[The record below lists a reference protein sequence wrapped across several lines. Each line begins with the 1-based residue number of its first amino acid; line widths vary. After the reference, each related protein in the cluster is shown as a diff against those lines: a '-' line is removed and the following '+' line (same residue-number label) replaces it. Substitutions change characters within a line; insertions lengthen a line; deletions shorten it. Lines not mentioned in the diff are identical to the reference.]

1 MHLPSRRRSLVPV
14 SASLT
19 LALVFAG
26 LIGTAA
32 PASAAFTPQ
41 DTVAVKIL
49 SDGTHSGPG
58 TETFVNTKNGY
69 HPGDDTANDG
79 VVASGDL
86 VTYQVDLNIV
96 AGDERTLCISFTD
109 LGEGKALELADFSK
123 LSFSSPVVKAVND
136 PSCAGAALKI
146 GRGAVAQ
153 LSGTVGVRAKDTSGK
168 AVGGNKIQATLSNGP
183 YSSNSISNEVTVV
196 SIPMADLTVDTKD
209 NWYSRDY
216 TQISEGGEFHIAPL
230 PLQPNGYSSAGIS
243 ASGEWK
249 TDIDVSSFPAGTTWT
264 IDSTPLTPEN
274 GVLKAVSGSGDKT
287 LKYAIPA
294 EALPKEGSS
303 PAVYQVRLEVSPDS
317 FKQGDLANIPD
328 PGNGRDARYPTS
340 TYTHEGNPV
349 GAKDGSQM
357 PNNNYSKALWR
368 YYVEPPE
375 SIWRYDVG
383 APRNLDKTLFE
394 KENVHW
400 QTGEW
405 WKEFDNV
412 TYPYSSDYSGNREG
426 VTADNALAHRLTI
439 RPRSLSQDTPASSVV
454 VTDAINTVM
463 TEETHRREDYD
474 TSKAVVVT
482 VDGSPIDASK
492 YTVEWLVGSDWV
504 ETDSAPEGATSSR
517 VSFDGSAFTTGVG
530 GNSRVEVFWPAKARN
545 DYEMP
550 MDKGK
555 LLVSEGNF
563 SMDAGKSFSNPWK
576 VEEPLIFPTAPNLT
590 SGITN
595 ADEGQLV
602 AGKDGRYLTHW
613 AFTHRIQG
621 PASTEG
627 HAATATLTLDPL
639 YDPQTL
645 ILSEDSPWEI
655 ESINAQTV
663 VLKTKQ
669 GAPLIASGQDWTFG
683 EASFSVKT
691 VANPYDASG
700 SVVGVISSS
709 TTLSYPAVGAV
720 LPAGTTGPSTSSA
733 SASVNSSTETSA
745 FIAADQRKTEISDNL
760 GWTAYVSMGRVAD
773 STQWKQEIKLPNN
786 RDIEYMNQVNTTNGY
801 DPAISIDPA
810 TGLDTTGRYS
820 GIGRSKYEGS
830 YTLSEVTVT
839 NAPAGSKIVF
849 SSTSGASGVTK
860 TIDANGAVDLTGIP
874 ADAKFMRIEAQ
885 GNTSAAQTAGAQ
897 IHFTITPKGNAEG
910 DDYLAW
916 LSPTVDPRSGKTIQ
930 AWPDYSRV
938 VSSQISG
945 IVWNDQDKD
954 TRIGNGDAPEKR
966 YSGVHVVLQTKD
978 QAGKWTNVPGRET
991 TTNDKGEYSFTGLHS
1006 GDYRVVLPKVERK
1019 DASTEVSAIN
1029 GSSDGADGDLKA
1041 SATNRFNVKKQTEQT
1056 RSGRKIFTSSSSAIE
1071 VRLGIDARSSG
1082 HDYGYY
1088 TPNADLGLDKS
1099 PASVKD
1105 NGNGTLDLTWTID
1118 VKNSGNTTLRDLRLN
1133 DRTSSEVF
1141 NVKATASFTQKGE
1154 ILGAVG
1160 AYPSQNSSGVWTDE
1174 GYSIVSGGRVIPVA
1188 GVKGRILGAVGFGPA
1203 EYGGSAVW
1211 TAEGYWLVDSKGAAS
1226 QVEGLSGT
1234 ILGAVGSWPK
1244 TVLQSQGSAVWTTE
1258 GYWHVKPDGTVSKIS
1273 QITGSVRGATGSTPL
1288 AYSGSGV
1295 WTTDGYWLVRSDG
1308 TVNEVSGLSGEIQG
1322 ITGDS
1327 PLSAGGSAVW
1337 TSEGYWLIDADGK
1350 ATSVAGISGTILGA
1364 TGVSPTSS
1372 RGGSAVWT
1380 SEGYWRVDYT
1390 GRAMKVSGITGD
1402 ILGAVG
1408 NEPLSN
1414 GGSGVWTS
1422 DGYWVV
1428 SEYGSVAKAEGVR
1441 GEVLG
1446 AVGFNPATI
1455 GMGSGVWTSEGY
1467 WFVQHDASSAK
1478 IDGISGSSLGIVAD
1492 LPLNGG
1498 AGVWTTDG
1506 YWTADPY
1513 TMRANLVLP
1522 VPSQAFDAQV
1532 LTPSSEKQETALDQ
1546 RTWVNRSYALPMTLK
1561 PEQTVRVTVT
1571 GTVAKQENEL
1581 WVGNQAWTS
1590 SVETPREGIT
1600 AHSSIP
1606 VTGTNMAAGIP
1617 DIPVL
1622 SKTQFLNDQGIINN
1636 KTSGTNS
1643 APGVELENRPVDD
1656 LSDQTP
1662 AKIPAADDILGG
1674 LSGVVWYDEDGNNQR
1689 DDADR
1694 RVEGMKVLVTD
1705 LDGNPL
1711 GEAYTKADGSW
1722 KVTGIPE
1729 DTKVIVRYAS
1739 TGWQGKDKNGVQRS
1753 WAPVRTGD
1761 LDPHSAVDSDSDAV
1775 GIVNEGRGAQSTY
1788 DIQSGYADL
1797 GLRTIDAQIA
1807 LVKGAI
1813 KDTAD
1818 KAEMDAITAEDELD
1832 EQLATPTPADPL
1844 PTDID
1849 QLETPG
1855 RVDDGDRDPRTQ
1867 AYTFTYANTGSEKL
1881 THVKLSDTTDQGNPA
1896 VLARGVLVKRA
1907 ADATIIR
1914 AKLDADGVLVDDS
1927 GAEIVLEPGDKVLGR
1942 YAIAFTVGAPA
1953 HTNTL
1958 KVTAGITPDGTSI
1971 VGEVS
1976 DSDPFSAAYET
1987 VPPRTLILEK
1997 ADGDTAQ
2004 PLKNAVLTVQ
2014 RTTLGELPTGDP
2026 GNAVV
2031 AGEVGTFITDS
2042 TGRIPLSLKSGVY
2055 RILEKNPP
2063 VGYAKPSGVW
2073 YVQLSYGADGEPRL
2087 LVMATQGQPGA
2098 SVDAQPN
2105 DGAWGRVRLTNDKVP
2120 GVAIPMTGGRAAD
2133 TIYAAALVLA
2143 LIAALGAA
2151 VKKRRET
2158 QTRAYEAKH

>member
-19 LALVFAG
+19 LALAFAG
-26 LIGTAA
+26 VIGTAA
-32 PASAAFTPQ
+32 PAMAAFTPQ

-86 VTYQVDLNIV
+86 VTYQIDLNIV

-123 LSFSSPVVKAVND
+123 LSFSSPIVKAAKEA
-136 PSCAGAALKI
+136 SCAGVALKI
-146 GRGAVAQ
+146 ARGAVAQ
-153 LSGTVGVRAKDTSGK
+153 LSGTVAVRAKDTGGK
-168 AVGGNKIQATLSNGP
+168 AVGGNKIQATLSNGS
-183 YSSNSISNEVTVV
+183 YSTNSISNEVTVI
-196 SIPMADLTVDTKD
+196 SIPMADLTIDTKD

-216 TQISEGGEFHIAPL
+216 TQTSQGGEFHIAPL

-249 TDIDVSSFPAGTTWT
+249 TDIDVSSFPQGTTWT

-274 GVLKAVSGSGDKT
+274 GVLKAVTGSGDKT
-287 LKYAIPA
+287 LKYVIPA
-294 EALPKEGSS
+294 EALPKEGSA

-349 GAKDGSQM
+349 GAKNGSQM

-368 YYVEPPE
+368 YYVEPPGE
-375 SIWRYDVG
+375 IWRYDVG

-412 TYPYSSDYSGNREG
+412 TSPYSSDYSGNREG

-439 RPRSLSQDTPASSVV
+439 RPKNVSQDIAASSVI
-454 VTDAINTVM
+454 VTDAINTVT

-474 TSKAVVVT
+474 TSRAVVVT

-504 ETDSAPEGATSSR
+504 ETDAAPEGATSSR
-517 VSFDGSAFTTGVG
+517 VSFDASAFTTGMN
-530 GNSRVEVFWPAKARN
+530 GNSWVEVFWPAKARN
-545 DYEMP
+545 DYSTTI
-550 MDKGK
+550 DKGK
-555 LLVSEGNF
+555 LLVSQGDF
-563 SMDAGKSFSNPWK
+563 SMDSGAQFSGAWK
-576 VEEPLIFPTAPNLT
+576 VEEPLIFPSAPTLT
-590 SGITN
+590 SLIKNT
-595 ADEGQLV
+595 DEGALE
-602 AGKDGRYLTHW
+602 AGTDGRYTTHW
-613 AFTHRIQG
+613 TINNVVVG
-621 PASTEG
+621 PATTEE
-627 HAATATLTLDPL
+627 HSAKTVLTLDPL
-639 YDPQTL
+639 YDPQTFVL
-645 ILSEDSPWEI
+645 AEGSPWRIDKI
-655 ESINAQTV
+655 EGNKVT
-663 VLKTKQ
+663 LKTAEGTALTPKN
-669 GAPLIASGQDWTFG
+669 ADWSFG
-683 EASFSVKT
+683 EAAFTVKT
-691 VANPYDASG
+691 IANPYSESGTVSGTIASDM
-700 SVVGVISSS
+700 
-709 TTLSYPAVGAV
+709 TLSYLAVGEV
-720 LPAGTTGPSTSSA
+720 LPAGTTAPSTSSA

-745 FIAADQRKTEISDNL
+745 FIAADQRKTEILDNL

-773 STQWKQEIKLPNN
+773 SAQWKQEIKLPNN
-786 RDIEYMNQVNTTNGY
+786 GDIEYMGEVNTTNGY
-801 DPAISIDPA
+801 NPAISIDPA
-810 TGLDTTGRYS
+810 TGLDTSGRYS
-820 GIGRSKYEGS
+820 GIGRSKYNGS

-839 NAPAGSKIVF
+839 NAPPGSKIVF
-849 SSTSGASGVTK
+849 STTSGASGVTK
-860 TIDANGAVDLTGIP
+860 TIGANGAVDLTGIP

-897 IHFTITPKGNAEG
+897 IHFTITPQGNKAT
-910 DDYLAW
+910 DAYVAW
-916 LSPTVDPRSGKTIQ
+916 LSPTVDPRSSKTIQ
-930 AWPDYSRV
+930 AWPDYSQV
-938 VSSQISG
+938 VSSSVSG

-978 QAGKWTNVPGRET
+978 QAGKWTDVPGRET
-991 TTNDKGEYSFTGLHS
+991 TTNDKGEYSFTDLHS

-1029 GSSDGADGDLKA
+1029 GSSDGTDGDLKA

-1056 RSGRKIFTSSSSAIE
+1056 RSGGKIFTSSSSTIE

-1118 VKNSGNTTLRDLRLN
+1118 VKNSGNTALRDLRLN

-1174 GYSIVSGGRVIPVA
+1174 GYSIVDAGRVIPVA
-1188 GVKGRILGAVGFGPA
+1188 GVSGRILGAVGFGPA
-1203 EYGGSAVW
+1203 QSGGSAVW
-1211 TAEGYWLVDSKGAAS
+1211 SAQGCWLVDSNGTAS
-1226 QVEGLSGT
+1226 PVQVSGT
-1234 ILGAVGSWPK
+1234 ILGAIGSWPK
-1244 TVLQSQGSAVWTTE
+1244 NSGFAIWTTD
-1258 GYWHVKPDGTVSKIS
+1258 GYWRVQPDGTASKVSG
-1273 QITGSVRGATGSTPL
+1273 ITGSVRGATGSNPL
-1288 AYSGSGV
+1288 TYSGSGV

-1308 TVNEVSGLSGEIQG
+1308 TVNKVSGLSGEIQG
-1322 ITGDS
+1322 IIGDS
-1327 PLSAGGSAVW
+1327 PLTA
-1337 TSEGYWLIDADGK
+1337 
-1350 ATSVAGISGTILGA
+1350 
-1364 TGVSPTSS
+1364 
-1372 RGGSAVWT
+1372 
-1380 SEGYWRVDYT
+1380 
-1390 GRAMKVSGITGD
+1390 
-1402 ILGAVG
+1402 
-1408 NEPLSN
+1408 

-1422 DGYWVV
+1422 QGYWLIDPDGKATPVTGLSGTILGANGPSPLSV
-1428 SEYGSVAKAEGVR
+1428 QGGSGAWTTEGYWLVNDLGQATKAAGIT
-1441 GEVLG
+1441 GNVLG
-1446 AVGFNPATI
+1446 AVGFNPGTSN
-1455 GMGSGVWTSEGY
+1455 MGSAVWTSTGS
-1467 WFVQHDASSAK
+1467 WFVHPD
-1478 IDGISGSSLGIVAD
+1478 GSSVKIEGVSGTTLGIVAD

-1498 AGVWTTDG
+1498 VGIWTTDG
-1506 YWTADPY
+1506 YWTVDPY
-1513 TMRANLVLP
+1513 TMRTKLVQP

-1561 PEQTVRVTVT
+1561 PDQTVRVTVT
-1571 GTVAKQENEL
+1571 GTVAKQEQEL
-1581 WVGNQAWTS
+1581 WVGNQAWTTS
-1590 SVETPREGIT
+1590 AETPREGIT
-1600 AHSSIP
+1600 AYSGIP
-1606 VTGTNMAAGIP
+1606 VTGTSMAAGVP
-1617 DIPVL
+1617 DVPLL
-1622 SKTQFLNDQGIINN
+1622 SKTHFLNDQGIVSN

-1643 APGVELENRPVDD
+1643 APGVELEGRKADD

-1761 LDPHSAVDSDSDAV
+1761 LDPHSATDSDSDAV

-1832 EQLATPTPADPL
+1832 DQLATPTPADPL

-1881 THVKLSDTTDQGNPA
+1881 THVKLSDTTDQGNAA
-1896 VLARGVLVKRA
+1896 VLAGGVLVKRA

-1914 AKLDADGVLVDDS
+1914 AKLDADGVLVDDA
-1927 GAEIVLEPGDKVLGR
+1927 GAQIVLEPGDKVLGR
-1942 YAIAFTVGAPA
+1942 YAIAFTAGAPA

-2014 RTTLGELPTGDP
+2014 RTALGELPTGDP

-2031 AGEVGTFITDS
+2031 AGEIGTFITDS

-2087 LVMATQGQPGA
+2087 LVMATQGQPVA
-2098 SVDAQPN
+2098 SVDAQPS
-2105 DGAWGRVRLTNDKVP
+2105 DDAWGRVRLTNDKVP

-2133 TIYAAALVLA
+2133 TIYTAAVVLA

-2151 VKKRRET
+2151 LKKRRET

>member
-1 MHLPSRRRSLVPV
+1 
-14 SASLT
+14 
-19 LALVFAG
+19 
-26 LIGTAA
+26 
-32 PASAAFTPQ
+32 
-41 DTVAVKIL
+41 
-49 SDGTHSGPG
+49 
-58 TETFVNTKNGY
+58 
-69 HPGDDTANDG
+69 
-79 VVASGDL
+79 
-86 VTYQVDLNIV
+86 
-96 AGDERTLCISFTD
+96 
-109 LGEGKALELADFSK
+109 
-123 LSFSSPVVKAVND
+123 
-136 PSCAGAALKI
+136 
-146 GRGAVAQ
+146 
-153 LSGTVGVRAKDTSGK
+153 
-168 AVGGNKIQATLSNGP
+168 
-183 YSSNSISNEVTVV
+183 
-196 SIPMADLTVDTKD
+196 
-209 NWYSRDY
+209 
-216 TQISEGGEFHIAPL
+216 
-230 PLQPNGYSSAGIS
+230 
-243 ASGEWK
+243 
-249 TDIDVSSFPAGTTWT
+249 
-264 IDSTPLTPEN
+264 
-274 GVLKAVSGSGDKT
+274 
-287 LKYAIPA
+287 
-294 EALPKEGSS
+294 
-303 PAVYQVRLEVSPDS
+303 
-317 FKQGDLANIPD
+317 
-328 PGNGRDARYPTS
+328 
-340 TYTHEGNPV
+340 
-349 GAKDGSQM
+349 
-357 PNNNYSKALWR
+357 KALWR

-400 QTGEW
+400 QTGDW
-405 WKEFDNV
+405 WNEFDNV
-412 TYPYSSDYSGNREG
+412 TKPYSSDWSGDRPG
-426 VTADNALAHRLTI
+426 VTSENALAHRLTI
-439 RPRSLSQDTPASSVV
+439 RPRSIAESASSSSII
-454 VTDAINTVM
+454 VTDEINTV
-463 TEETHRREDYD
+463 TGGAYRAEEYD
-474 TSKAVVVT
+474 SSRPVVVA
-482 VDGSPIDASK
+482 VEGIPVDASK
-492 YTVEWLVGSDWV
+492 YTVEWLVEGEWI
-504 ETDSAPEGATSSR
+504 ETDAAPQGATKSR
-517 VSFDGSAFTTGVG
+517 ISFEDSVFVTGASG
-530 GNSRVEVFWPAKARN
+530 TSLVEIYWPAQALL
-545 DYEMP
+545 DYDIVQ
-550 MDKGK
+550 DKGK
-555 LLVSEGNF
+555 LLISEGNF
-563 SMDAGKSFSNPWK
+563 SMDAGVTYSDRWA
-576 VEEPLIFPTAPNLT
+576 VEEPLLFPSSPTLT
-590 SGITN
+590 SLIRNT
-595 ADEGQLV
+595 DEGALE
-602 AGKDGRYLTHW
+602 AGEDGRYTTHW
-613 AFTHRIQG
+613 AINNLVLG
-621 PASTEG
+621 PATTEG
-627 HAATATLTLDPL
+627 HSARTVLTLDPL
-639 YDPQTL
+639 YDPQTFAL
-645 ILSEDSPWEI
+645 EDGSPWQIDKI
-655 ESINAQTV
+655 EGRTV
-663 VLKTKQ
+663 TLKTIE
-669 GAPLIASGQDWTFG
+669 GALLNPKNAEWTFG
-683 EASFSVKT
+683 NAAFTVKT
-691 VANPYDASG
+691 IANPYSESG
-700 SVVGVISSS
+700 TVSGTITSD
-709 TTLSYPAVGAV
+709 TTLTYPAVGSS
-720 LPAGTTGPSTSSA
+720 LPGGTTPSSTSSA
-733 SASVNSSTETSA
+733 SARVNSRSEASA
-745 FIAADQRKTEISDNL
+745 YIAADQRRVEISDAL
-760 GWTAYVSMGRVAD
+760 AWTAYVSMGRIPD
-773 STQWKQEIKLPNN
+773 SVKWVQEIKLPTDT
-786 RDIEYMNQVNTTNGY
+786 DIAYMNEVNATNGY

-849 SSTSGASGVTK
+849 SSTAGGAGVTK

-874 ADAKFMRIEAQ
+874 ADTKFMRIEAQ

-897 IHFTITPKGNAEG
+897 IHFTITPRDNRTA
-910 DDYLAW
+910 DAYVAW
-916 LSPTVDPRSGKTIQ
+916 LSPTQDPVSGKRIQ

-978 QAGKWTNVPGRET
+978 QAGKWTNIPGRET

-1019 DASTEVSAIN
+1019 DASTEVSTIN

-1056 RSGRKIFTSSSSAIE
+1056 RSGRKIFTSSSSTIE

-1118 VKNSGNTTLRDLRLN
+1118 VKNSGNTTLRDLTLN

-1141 NVKATASFTQKGE
+1141 NVKATTSFKETGE
-1154 ILGAVG
+1154 IFGAIG
-1160 AYPSQNSSGVWTDE
+1160 MNPLAAGGSGVWTSE
-1174 GYSIVSGGRVIPVA
+1174 GYSIVRSDGSASKALGISGTVMGVTGLVPV
-1188 GVKGRILGAVGFGPA
+1188 LGG
-1203 EYGGSAVW
+1203 GGSGVW
-1211 TAEGYWLVDSKGAAS
+1211 TNEGYWLVGSDGRTTKAS
-1226 QVEGLSGT
+1226 GISGT
-1234 ILGAVGSWPK
+1234 ILGAIGSYPID
-1244 TVLQSQGSAVWTTE
+1244 QQGSAVWTSE
-1258 GYWHVKPDGTVSKIS
+1258 
-1273 QITGSVRGATGSTPL
+1273 
-1288 AYSGSGV
+1288 
-1295 WTTDGYWLVRSDG
+1295 GYWLVGSDG
-1308 TVNEVSGLSGEIQG
+1308 RTTKASGISGTILGAIGTE
-1322 ITGDS
+1322 
-1327 PLSAGGSAVW
+1327 PLSSGGSAVW
-1337 TSEGYWLIDADGK
+1337 TSEGYWLVSQDGVAK
-1350 ATSVAGISGTILGA
+1350 KVSGITGSVFGA
-1364 TGVSPTSS
+1364 TGTKPLEDT
-1372 RGGSAVWT
+1372 GSAVWT
-1380 SEGYWRVDYT
+1380 SEGYWVVGLNGPQKIT
-1390 GRAMKVSGITGD
+1390 GVSGEIH
-1402 ILGAVG
+1402 GAVG
-1408 NEPLSN
+1408 EHPATYMEGSGVWTSEGYWLVDLYEGATRSTGLSGTVLGAEGAFPLAANNAS
-1414 GGSGVWTS
+1414 GVWTSEGYWVVASDGRTKRADAIEGTILGVIGVYPDSSTGASGVWTTKGYWLVDSDGSATKIEGLTGILLGATGQSPKDPSYGSGVWTS
-1422 DGYWVV
+1422 DGYWLV
-1428 SEYGSVAKAEGVR
+1428 
-1441 GEVLG
+1441 
-1446 AVGFNPATI
+1446 
-1455 GMGSGVWTSEGY
+1455 
-1467 WFVQHDASSAK
+1467 
-1478 IDGISGSSLGIVAD
+1478 
-1492 LPLNGG
+1492 
-1498 AGVWTTDG
+1498 
-1506 YWTADPY
+1506 DPY

-1522 VPSQAFDAQV
+1522 VPSQTFDAQV
-1532 LTPSSEKQETALDQ
+1532 LTASSQIAETALDQ
-1546 RTWVNRSYALPMTLK
+1546 SSWVNRSYTLPMALK
-1561 PEQTVRVTVT
+1561 SGQTARITVSGTVR
-1571 GTVAKQENEL
+1571 KQNVKF
-1581 WVGNQAWTS
+1581 WVGNQAWTTS
-1590 SVETPREGIT
+1590 AETPREGIT
-1600 AHSSIP
+1600 AYSGVA
-1606 VTGTNMAAGIP
+1606 VTGQNMAEGVP
-1617 DIPVL
+1617 QIPVL
-1622 SKTQFLNDQGIINN
+1622 AKTQFLNAEGIFNN
-1636 KTSGTNS
+1636 TTSGTNS
-1643 APGVELENRPVDD
+1643 APGIELENRPVDD

-1694 RVEGMKVLVTD
+1694 RVEGMKVLITD

-1739 TGWQGKDKNGVQRS
+1739 TGWQGNDKNGVQRS

-1761 LDPHSAVDSDSDAV
+1761 LDPHSAADSDSDTV

-1855 RVDDGDRDPRTQ
+1855 RVDDADHDPRTQ

-1907 ADATIIR
+1907 TDATIIQ
-1914 AKLDADGVLVDDS
+1914 AKLDADGVLVDDA

-1942 YAIAFTVGAPA
+1942 YAIAFTAGAPA

-2014 RTTLGELPTGDP
+2014 KTALGELPTGDP

-2031 AGEVGTFITDS
+2031 AGEIGTFITDS

-2098 SVDAQPN
+2098 SVDAQPS
-2105 DGAWGRVRLTNDKVP
+2105 DGAWGRIRLTNDKVP

>member
-1 MHLPSRRRSLVPV
+1 MHLPSRRRPLVPV

-26 LIGTAA
+26 IVGTAA
-32 PASAAFTPQ
+32 PATAAFTPQ

-69 HPGDDTANDG
+69 HPGDDNANDG

-96 AGDERTLCISFTD
+96 AGDERALCISFAD
-109 LGEGKALELADFSK
+109 LGEGKSLELADFSK
-123 LSFSSPVVKAVND
+123 LSFSSPVVKAAND
-136 PSCAGAALKI
+136 PSCAGVALTI
-146 GRGAVAQ
+146 GRGAVAR
-153 LSGTVGVRAKDTSGK
+153 LSGTVGVRAKDTGGK
-168 AVGGNKIQATLSNGP
+168 AVGGNRIQATLTNGS
-183 YSSNSISNEVTVV
+183 YSTNSISNEVTVV

-216 TQISEGGEFHIAPL
+216 TQASKGGEFHIAPL

-249 TDIDVSSFPAGTTWT
+249 TDIDVSSFPAGTTWM
-264 IDSTPLTPEN
+264 IDSTPVSPVS

-287 LKYAIPA
+287 LKYVIPA

-357 PNNNYSKALWR
+357 SNNNYSKALWR

-383 APRNLDKTLFE
+383 APRDLDKTLFE

-400 QTGEW
+400 RSGEW
-405 WKEFDNV
+405 WNEFDNV

-439 RPRSLSQDTPASSVV
+439 RPRSISQDTPASFLV
-454 VTDAINTVM
+454 VTDAINTVT
-463 TEETHRREDYD
+463 TEETHRRQDYD

-504 ETDSAPEGATSSR
+504 ETDVAPEGATSSR
-517 VSFDGSAFTTGVG
+517 VSFGGSAFTTGAN
-530 GNSRVEVFWPAKARN
+530 GNSRVEVFWPAKART
-545 DYEMP
+545 DYDTTI
-550 MDKGK
+550 DKGK
-555 LLVSEGNF
+555 LLVSEGNL
-563 SMDAGKSFSNPWK
+563 SMDAGAQFSGAWK
-576 VEEPLIFPTAPNLT
+576 VEEPLIFPSVPTLRSLIENT
-590 SGITN
+590 
-595 ADEGQLV
+595 DEGPLE
-602 AGKDGRYLTHW
+602 AGADGRYTTHW
-613 AFTHRIQG
+613 TINNLVVG
-621 PASTEG
+621 PATVEG
-627 HAATATLTLDPL
+627 HSARTVLTLDPL
-639 YDPQTL
+639 YDPRTFAL
-645 ILSEDSPWEI
+645 AAGSPWQIDKI
-655 ESINAQTV
+655 EGNTV
-663 VLKTKQ
+663 TLKTAE
-669 GAPLIASGQDWTFG
+669 GTPLTPKNAEWSFG
-683 EASFSVKT
+683 DAAFIVKT
-691 VANPYDASG
+691 IANPYSESG
-700 SVVGVISSS
+700 TVSGTVTSG
-709 TTLSYPAVGAV
+709 TTLDYPAIGEV
-720 LPAGTTGPSTSSA
+720 LPGGTTPSSTSSA
-733 SASVNSSTETSA
+733 SANVNSRSEASA
-745 FIAADQRKTEISDNL
+745 YIAADQRKVEISDAL

-773 STQWKQEIKLPNN
+773 SVKWVQEIKLPTNS
-786 RDIEYMNQVNTTNGY
+786 DISYMNEVNTTNGY
-801 DPAISIDPA
+801 NPGISIDPA

-820 GIGRSKYEGS
+820 GIGRSSYNGS

-839 NAPAGSKIVF
+839 NAPAGSTIVF
-849 SSTSGASGVTK
+849 STTAGGAGVTK
-860 TIDANGAVDLTGIP
+860 AIGTNGVVDLAGVP
-874 ADAKFMRIEAQ
+874 ADARFMRIEAQ
-885 GNTSAAQTAGAQ
+885 GNSSAAQTAGAQ
-897 IHFTITPKGNAEG
+897 VHFTIAPQGNKAT
-910 DDYLAW
+910 DAYVAW
-916 LSPTVDPRSGKTIQ
+916 LSPTHDPVSGKAIQ
-930 AWPDYSRV
+930 AWPDYSQV

-945 IVWNDQDKD
+945 IVWNDQDRD
-954 TRIGNGDAPEKR
+954 TRIGNGGAAEKR
-966 YSGVHVVLQTKD
+966 YSGVHVALQTKD
-978 QAGKWTNVPGRET
+978 PSGQWTDVPGRTT
-991 TTNDKGEYSFTGLHS
+991 TTNEKGEYSFADLHS
-1006 GDYRVVLPKVERK
+1006 GDYRVLLPKVERK
-1019 DASTEVSAIN
+1019 ESSTELSAID
-1029 GSSDGADGDLKA
+1029 GSSDGADGDLPA
-1041 SATNRFNVKKQTEQT
+1041 STKNRFNVTKQTEQT
-1056 RSGRKIFTSSSSAIE
+1056 RSGRKIFTSSSSTIE
-1071 VRLGIDARSSG
+1071 VRLGIGAKSSG
-1082 HDYGYY
+1082 HNYGYY

-1099 PASVKD
+1099 PAAVKD

-1118 VKNSGNTTLRDLRLN
+1118 VKNFGNTTLRDLTLN

-1141 NVKATASFTQKGE
+1141 NLKATASFTQKGE
-1154 ILGAVG
+1154 ILGAIG

-1174 GYSIVSGGRVIPVA
+1174 GYSIVDGGRVIPVA
-1188 GVKGRILGAVGFGPA
+1188 GVKGPILGAVGFAPA
-1203 EYGGSAVW
+1203 QSGGSAVWTAEGCWLVDLSGTASRVEGLSGKILGAIGSWPKDTGLTLWTTDGYWLVSSDGTTRKVSGLSGEIQGAIGDSPLSAKGSAVW
-1211 TAEGYWLVDSKGAAS
+1211 TAEGYWLVSDAGEATPVA
-1226 QVEGLSGT
+1226 GISGT
-1234 ILGAVGSWPK
+1234 ILGASGASP
-1244 TVLQSQGSAVWTTE
+1244 LAMQGGSAVWTTE
-1258 GYWHVKPDGTVSKIS
+1258 GYW
-1273 QITGSVRGATGSTPL
+1273 
-1288 AYSGSGV
+1288 
-1295 WTTDGYWLVRSDG
+1295 LVDDLG
-1308 TVNEVSGLSGEIQG
+1308 QVTKVGG
-1322 ITGDS
+1322 ITGN
-1327 PLSAGGSAVW
+1327 
-1337 TSEGYWLIDADGK
+1337 
-1350 ATSVAGISGTILGA
+1350 
-1364 TGVSPTSS
+1364 
-1372 RGGSAVWT
+1372 
-1380 SEGYWRVDYT
+1380 
-1390 GRAMKVSGITGD
+1390 

-1408 NEPLSN
+1408 NDPRAE
-1414 GGSGVWTS
+1414 GSGVWTS
-1422 DGYWVV
+1422 DGYWLV
-1428 SEYGSVAKAEGVR
+1428 SGSGSAAKASGIS
-1441 GEVLG
+1441 GDVLG
-1446 AVGFNPATI
+1446 AVGSNPTTPD
-1455 GMGSGVWTSEGY
+1455 MGSAVRTSTGS
-1467 WFVQHDASSAK
+1467 WFVQPD
-1478 IDGISGSSLGIVAD
+1478 GSSVKIEGVSGTTLGIVAD

-1498 AGVWTTDG
+1498 VGIWTTDG

-1513 TMRANLVLP
+1513 SMRGTLILP

-1546 RTWVNRSYALPMTLK
+1546 KTWINRSYALPMTLK
-1561 PEQTVRVTVT
+1561 PDQTVRVTVT
-1571 GTVAKQENEL
+1571 GTVAKQEQEM

-1600 AHSSIP
+1600 AHSGIP
-1606 VTGTNMAAGIP
+1606 VTGTKMAAGIP
-1617 DIPVL
+1617 DIPLL
-1622 SKTQFLNDQGIINN
+1622 SKTHLLHDQGIVNN

-1643 APGVELENRPVDD
+1643 APGVELEGREVDD

-1694 RVEGMKVLVTD
+1694 RVEGMKVLITD

-1729 DTKVIVRYAS
+1729 DTKVVVRYAS
-1739 TGWQGKDKNGVQRS
+1739 TGWQGNDKHGVQRS
-1753 WAPVRTGD
+1753 WAPVQTGAV
-1761 LDPHSAVDSDSDAV
+1761 DPHSAVDSDSDAV

-1807 LVKGAI
+1807 LVKGAF

-1832 EQLATPTPADPL
+1832 DQLATPTPADPL

-1849 QLETPG
+1849 HLESPG

-1881 THVKLSDTTDQGNPA
+1881 THVKLSDATDQGNPA

-1907 ADATIIR
+1907 TDATIIQ
-1914 AKLDADGVLVDDS
+1914 AKLDADGVLVDEA
-1927 GAEIVLEPGDKVLGR
+1927 GAEIVLETGDKVLGR
-1942 YAIAFTVGAPA
+1942 YAIAFTASAPA
-1953 HTNTL
+1953 HKNTL
-1958 KVTAGITPDGTSI
+1958 NVTAGVTPDGTSI

-1976 DSDPFSAAYET
+1976 DSDPFSATYET
-1987 VPPRTLILEK
+1987 VPPRALLLEK
-1997 ADGDTAQ
+1997 TDGDTAQ

-2014 RTTLGELPTGDP
+2014 KTTLGELPADDP

-2031 AGEVGTFITDS
+2031 AGEIGTFITDS

-2063 VGYAKPSGVW
+2063 VGYAKPSGAW
-2073 YVQLSYGADGEPRL
+2073 YVQLSYGADGEPRV
-2087 LVMATQGQPGA
+2087 LVMATQGQPRA
-2098 SVDAQPN
+2098 SVEDQPS

-2120 GVAIPMTGGRAAD
+2120 GVVIPMTGGCAAD

-2143 LIAALGAA
+2143 LIAAFGAA

-2158 QTRAYEAKH
+2158 ETRVYEAKH